1 MIIKSSSQF
10 EIDVSDMQ
18 FLTGIALSFLGEDAI
33 ARAVIKMHKDEPGKR
48 EDLFQGLLGSKGIWD
63 YVQFLYNNACIPAE
77 VGGEVRMRVGMVSIS
92 NCVSASVTAGA
103 IYTEAMKVL
112 LHHSVDSL
120 IVAFARTP
128 LFKNEFRS
136 FYIND
141 IGRLGQSSVFRELGE
156 EGRNDFFE
164 EVYKRFLARTR
175 LYFAKGYDAVSCTPV
190 AYLRNAYQV
199 YFLRDKVNVTNDLFN
214 YLYQKGQDLNLPD
227 GKTTSLSVV
236 GIDCGVAEA
245 YLDFKSV
252 VANISLASEVLF
264 WHNHGSTIYSNIVS
278 YYRKR
283 RIARILDENVNIF
296 KRLTGIK
303 VSRRME
309 PDMVAADD
317 ATLRTKY
324 SARIKY
330 CDILEDA
337 ILDNRNV
344 DMLRLY
350 EDLKICSRNN
360 SIKNATKLFS
370 EQPGKILQ
378 QGKHSLSNGDLFQ
391 VLVNGY
397 IALKKL
403 LQYVEDKK
411 GLGLSVYS
419 VPDFIF
425 MDLRYAR
432 RFSTLEDCLACCE
445 TVMKLKEEASKVA
458 IVEKNLK
465 LNDLLY
471 DDFCISGVAAS
482 ERLKAWLIKRPYVNL
497 REQIS
502 RRARETEETN
512 YHGIARTFSRVFNN
526 YLDQRAVLTSNDKNH
541 VITALQVALWEKDD
555 VAHLPQNRPV
565 RLRLWNAILGRLEAL
580 LHDEL
585 SRKCHVVRQG
595 LGDEPALAVAITT
608 AMAYLEAI
616 LQWMDTAGAGIL
628 QDGKYYLTCDSLADY
643 VREKADPS
651 FPDSL
656 VEWLRKKEGALPF
669 IYLLFFGKPCK
680 QVDNK
685 VIFELLYTHQMLKV
699 YIGGIYRMAS
709 SLHENSMEGNYLT
722 LVTAN
727 QFRHFLG
734 MTKLVRGYEEL
745 SAFIQ
750 RGNVPVFGV
759 SVGIDAMIRS
769 IEEAKVLCLMAYNR
783 YVGLLSGLY
792 YHMSLLTAGVAQQ
805 ESFGLNSYQDV
816 SVVNALLD
824 KQKAIITGTTGAIDQ
839 RVKGILSCLPH
850 DETGYLLDGGRR
862 YCSDGKYYLIY
873 GYEVKIQEAVQMVS
887 HRQMGEMEAH
897 MLIEVL
903 KQRSQWL

>member
-18 FLTGIALSFLGEDAI
+18 FLTGIALSFLGEDVI
-33 ARAVIKMHKDEPGKR
+33 AKAVIKMHKDEPGKR
-48 EDLFQGLLGSKGIWD
+48 EDLFQSLSGNKSIWD
-63 YVQFLYNNACIPAE
+63 YVQFLYNNTCIPAE
-77 VGGEVRMRVGMVSIS
+77 VGGGVRMKAGMVSIS
-92 NCVSASVTAGA
+92 DCVSASVTAGT

-112 LHHSVDSL
+112 MHHSVDSL

-128 LFKNEFRS
+128 LFKNEFRG
-136 FYIND
+136 FYVND
-141 IGRLGQSSVFRELGE
+141 IGRLGQSSIFRELGE
-156 EGRNDFFE
+156 DGRNDFFE

-190 AYLRNAYQV
+190 AYLRNAYQA
-199 YFLRDKVNVTNDLFN
+199 YFLRDKVSVTNDLFN

-236 GIDCGVAEA
+236 GIDCDVAEA
-245 YLDFKSV
+245 YLDFKNV

-264 WHNHGSTIYSNIVS
+264 WHNHGTTIYSNIVS

-283 RIARILDENVNIF
+283 KIARILDENSNIF
-296 KRLTGIK
+296 KKLTGIK

-324 SARIKY
+324 FARIKY

-344 DMLRLY
+344 NMMQLY

-360 SIKNATKLFS
+360 SVKNATKLFS

-411 GLGLSVYS
+411 ASGLSVYS

-432 RFSTLEDCLACCE
+432 RFTTLENCLTCCE
-445 TVMKLKEEASKVA
+445 TVMALKEGASKVA
-458 IVEKNLK
+458 VVEKNLK

-512 YHGIARTFSRVFNN
+512 YQGIARTFSRVFSS
-526 YLDQRAVLTSNDKNH
+526 YLDQRAVLTSKDGSH
-541 VITALQVALWEKDD
+541 VITALQVAFLGDD
-555 VAHLPQNRPV
+555 AGLLSQNRSV
-565 RLRLWNAILGRLEAL
+565 RLRLWSAILERLEAL

-585 SRKCHVVRQG
+585 SRKCYVIRQG

-616 LQWMDTAGAGIL
+616 LQWMDTAGARVL

-643 VREKADPS
+643 VRKEADPS
-651 FPDSL
+651 FPNSL
-656 VEWLRKKEGALPF
+656 VEWLRKKEGALSF

-680 QVDNK
+680 QIDNE
-685 VIFELLYTHQMLKV
+685 VIFELLYTHQMLRV
-699 YIGGIYRMAS
+699 YIGGIHQMAS
-709 SLHENSMEGNYLT
+709 SLQENALEGNYLT

-734 MTKLVRGYEEL
+734 MTKQVRGYEEL

-750 RGNVPVFGV
+750 RGSVPVFGT

-769 IEEAKVLCLMAYNR
+769 IEGAKALCIVAYNR

-824 KQKAIITGTTGAIDQ
+824 KQKAIITGTTGAVDQ

-862 YCSDGKYYLIY
+862 YCSGGKYYLIY
-873 GYEVKIQEAVQMVS
+873 GYEVKVQEAVQMVS
-887 HRQMGEMEAH
+887 HRQIGETEAH
-897 MLIEVL
+897 MLIEIL